1 MKIIKFLY
9 LKKREQS
16 MSKEYDVNK
25 LKELI
30 DSKDVQAIKSFM
42 KEYDL
47 IVKDGY
53 IVPEDKTYYE
63 EKVDF
68 FNLKQYVTKIFLNS
82 LYGATLQSSCLF
94 YDMRIGASTTCTGRM
109 VVRHLTAKANELLCG
124 KYEPIGYCA
133 EYNDTDSVYCYID
146 NDYFKQYNPNFVFTK
161 ENIIDLSNDVAYK
174 INDSFKYYMMD
185 YFHCTEECALIQKAA
200 KECVASK
207 GIFCGKKRY
216 AMAVYEHDGFRK
228 DAEGGFERKIM
239 GIQVSRSD
247 CPKII
252 RDLLKKMLESV
263 LTEGSKEKLI
273 EILKD
278 FGENK
283 WKLLKPWEKGSPKAC
298 NKLAYYTQQYNETKK
313 CSVGQVMAAINWNRL
328 IDIYNDGKS
337 PKILDGNKVI
347 VCKLKPNNQFNMS
360 SVAYPLD
367 INALPEWFKK
377 LPFDEQSMKDS
388 VVDQTIDTVFG
399 VLGWKL
405 TLESAMNEI
414 DDLDGF
420 LTFV

>member
-1 MKIIKFLY
+1 MII
-9 LKKREQS
+9 
-16 MSKEYDVNK
+16 EYDVKK

-30 DSKDVQAIKSFM
+30 ALKDIKAIKSFM
-42 KEYDL
+42 KENDL
-47 IVKDGY
+47 ILKDGIIESKY
-53 IVPEDKTYYE
+53 KKYFE
-63 EKVDF
+63 EKQNEYD
-68 FNLKQYVTKIFLNS
+68 LKQYVQKIELNS
-82 LYGATLQSSCLF
+82 SYGALLNMASVFFDFRLGSSIT
-94 YDMRIGASTTCTGRM
+94 MTGRK
-109 VVRHLTAKANELLCG
+109 VWQHLASKTNEIMCG
-124 KYEPIGYCA
+124 D
-133 EYNDTDSVYCYID
+133 YNYQGECIETGDTDSNYACID
-146 NDYFKQYNPNFVFTK
+146 KEGFRKKHPNFDYSRDNLVKFADEVGK
-161 ENIIDLSNDVAYK
+161 E
-174 INDSFKYYMMD
+174 INESFPEYMLRT
-185 YFHCTEECALIQKAA
+185 FHCTEEGARLQKAGR
-200 KECVASK
+200 EVVASR
-207 GIFCGKKRY
+207 GLICGKKRY
-216 AMAVYEHDGFRK
+216 ALMVFDKDGWRVDGHGNPGK
-228 DAEGGFERKIM
+228 IKIM

-252 RDLLKKMLESV
+252 RDLLKKMLESI

-367 INALPEWFKK
+367 INVLPEWFKK